1 MRVPLFIM
9 LVTCFVFAG
18 TAQADF
24 SVDSAALTAMELPV
38 PKDPEARKYLGI
50 SKSGN
55 FKISEIP
62 SELVIIEIFSMY
74 CPYCQADAPNV
85 NELHKLIEAD
95 RALKRKIRII
105 GIGTGNTPFEVEV
118 FRKKFD
124 VKFPLFA
131 DEDFRVQKISSE
143 PIRTPVF
150 ITLKRKADK
159 SFTIH
164 NTHLG
169 ESKEA
174 EAFLKKILKGA
185 K

>member
-1 MRVPLFIM
+1 MRVPFFVV
-9 LVTCFVFAG
+9 LVACLVFAG
-18 TAQADF
+18 TTQAEF

-38 PKDPEARKYLGI
+38 PKDPDARKYLGI

-85 NELHKLIEAD
+85 NELHKLIEGD

-131 DEDFRVQKISSE
+131 DEDFRVQKVSSE

-159 SFTIH
+159 SFTVH
-164 NTHLG
+164 HTHLG
-169 ESKEA
+169 ESKES
-174 EAFLKKILKGA
+174 EAFLKKILKGS